1 MRLELTGRHVD
12 ITPGL
17 RRLIDSKFTKLERV
31 ISDRAV
37 SAQCVLT
44 IEKRLHCAE
53 VTLHARGEKFLHAVG
68 TAEDGWQAAVTVSV
82 AKLTIQAK
90 KVKGKWQGRKR
101 GDKGTPA
108 ALAAA
113 ADARAAAARPRDG
126 RRERKVRRHIVE
138 AARRPIKPMSVADA
152 AREIE
157 DGGDGVVIFRDLE
170 TASVNVLYRRP
181 NGELQ
186 LVETEA

>member
-44 IEKRLHCAE
+44 LEKRLHCAE

-68 TAEDGWQAAVTVSV
+68 TAATGGGRGQAVEARAGAEGQRQV
-82 AKLTIQAK
+82 AGAQA
-90 KVKGKWQGRKR
+90 RR
-101 GDKGTPA
+101 KGTPA

-113 ADARAAAARPRDG
+113 AAPAPRRAARGAARARA
-126 RRERKVRRHIVE
+126 HIVE
-138 AARRPIKPMSVADA
+138 SSRRPIKPMSVADA
-152 AREIE
+152 AREVE
-157 DGGDGVVIFRDLE
+157 TDGDGVVIFRDLE